1 MIKLARNLAH
11 ILKTYDFTQ
20 ATHNIRTYGFSTF
33 LENAIREVSKSPSQ
47 SVEKEFKFPD
57 SSMGLPE
64 EWRDYGMLRES
75 ISKMEKSRLTEV
87 RSWPAE
93 IESIDEK
100 KIASYAESLEF
111 SENAA
116 PQISLVIPVYN
127 NIKFTIECLLSIRK
141 YTEQLSYEVII
152 VDDCS
157 TDETGEI
164 LSNIRGLI
172 YAKNSENLGFL
183 RSSNL
188 GATKARGKY
197 IVFLNNDAQAT
208 FEWLRELINTFI
220 DFQDVGAVGPKIL
233 FPDGRLQEA
242 GALINP
248 DCTTSLIGYGDDPE
262 KPRYNYVKDVEYC
275 SGACLAIETEVF
287 HGLGGFND
295 DLAPAYYEDVDLC
308 LRIRQKGLRVLYNPK
323 AVIVHHLNVSSNS
336 IGNTYKTRCIT
347 RNRQKICDKW
357 QSRIDELNHL
367 RLIAFYLP
375 QFHPIPENDRWWGKG
390 FTEWRN
396 VAKAKP
402 NYEGHYQPHLP
413 ADLGFYDLRLEEVM
427 EEQAELA
434 KRYGISGFCYYYY
447 WFGGKRLLERPIE
460 QMLKSGKPDFPFCLC
475 WANEN
480 WTRKWDGRD
489 NEMLMAQAHSEED
502 DILLIKDVMRYMR
515 NKNYI
520 RINGKPLFLVY
531 RINLFPDIR
540 RTVRIWRDIC
550 RAEGV
555 GEIYLAM
562 VESFEHAGAK
572 DDPVGYG
579 FDASVEFP
587 PHSSGA
593 SIQVPGKLHN
603 ANFKGVVLD
612 YRRAVLN
619 YAKKEV
625 PDYVRFRTVMP
636 SWDNTARRQNNSHSF
651 AYSTPGSYQAWL
663 EFILKQTREQNFG
676 DERLV
681 FINAWNEWAE
691 GAHLEPD
698 QRYGHGFLEAT
709 RNAMEAGLLK
719 KNRPAS

>member
-20 ATHNIRTYGFSTF
+20 ATNNIRTYGLSTF
-33 LENAIREVSKSPSQ
+33 LENAIREMSKAASPP
-47 SVEKEFKFPD
+47 EKEDLQFSYSPMD
-57 SSMGLPE
+57 TPE
-64 EWRDYGMLRES
+64 EWRDYGTTLES
-75 ISKMEKSRLTEV
+75 ISQMKKSRLAEV
-87 RSWPAE
+87 RPKPLE
-93 IESIDEK
+93 LESIDEK
-100 KIASYAESLEF
+100 KLASYAESLEF

-116 PQISLVIPVYN
+116 PQISIIIPVYN
-127 NIKFTIECLLSIRK
+127 NLKFTIECLLSIRK

-152 VDDCS
+152 IDDCS
-157 TDETGEI
+157 TDESGEI
-164 LSNIRGLI
+164 LPKIRGLI
-172 YAKNSENLGFL
+172 YVKNAENQGFL
-183 RSSNL
+183 RSSNH
-188 GATKARGKY
+188 GAKKARGKY
-197 IVFLNNDAQAT
+197 VVFLNNDAQAT
-208 FEWLRELINTFI
+208 FEWLRELVNTFI
-220 DFQDVGAVGPKIL
+220 EFKDVGAVGPKIL

-242 GALINP
+242 GVLINH

-262 KPRYNYVKDVEYC
+262 NPRYNYVKDVEYC
-275 SGACLAIETEVF
+275 SGACLALETEVF
-287 HGLGGFND
+287 HELGGFND

-308 LRIRQKGLRVLYNPK
+308 LRVREKGLRVIYNPK

-336 IGNTYKTRCIT
+336 IGNTYKTQCIT
-347 RNRQKICDKW
+347 RNRQKIREKW
-357 QSRIDELNHL
+357 QSRIDELNFI

-413 ADLGFYDLRLEEVM
+413 ADFGFYDLRVEEVM

-434 KRYGISGFCYYYY
+434 KRYGINGFCYYYY

-460 QMLKSGKPDFPFCLC
+460 RMLKTGKPDLPFCLC

-480 WTRKWDGRD
+480 WTRKWDGMD
-489 NEMLMAQAHSEED
+489 NEVLMAQTYSEED
-502 DILLIKDVMRYMR
+502 EILLIKDIMRYMQ

-520 RINGKPLFLVY
+520 RINGRPLFLVY

-540 RTVRIWRDIC
+540 RTVKVWRETC
-550 RAEGV
+550 RADGV

-562 VESFEHAGAK
+562 VESFEHAAVR
-572 DDPVGYG
+572 DNPAEYG
-579 FDASVEFP
+579 FDAAVEFP
-587 PHSSGA
+587 PHFAGA
-593 SIQVPGKLHN
+593 GIQVPGKLLN
-603 ANFKGVVLD
+603 TSFKGAAQD
-612 YRRAVLN
+612 YRKTVHN

-625 PDYVRFRTVMP
+625 PGSVRFRTVMP
-636 SWDNTARRQNNSHSF
+636 SWDNTPRRQNDSLVF
-651 AYSTPGSYQAWL
+651 AYSSPGSYQAWL

-698 QRYGHGFLEAT
+698 QRYGHSFLEAT
-709 RNAMEAGLLK
+709 RNAKEAGLLK
-719 KNRPAS
+719 KG